1 MGSYPSIQLNDVG
14 PAKQSGLQAFEADG
28 FDDGRTRSRFARYA
42 TS

>member
-14 PAKQSGLQAFEADG
+14 PAKQSGLHAFGADG
-28 FDDGRTRSRFARYA
+28 LMMEETRSRFAPYA